1 MNVVTGP
8 LDAAEFSWHMLRDRK
23 LAERKFPS
31 IIIRSKANP
40 HQELSQRQQG
50 ETSRS
55 SHQIALRKSARVVC
69 ETK

>member
-1 MNVVTGP
+1 
-8 LDAAEFSWHMLRDRK
+8 MLRDRK